1 MYISPVVLHPGM
13 GVARDIVA
21 LTKPKITLLNVAAAL
36 ACYVAS
42 GGSPTGI
49 PLLGALGY
57 GAAGG
62 SSVLNNVVD
71 SDVDGRMRRT
81 ARRPIPSGR
90 VSRRTALILG
100 TALTSVSV
108 LLASIAF
115 NPLTAVAMLLGALS
129 YVLLYT
135 LYLKRRTDLNI
146 VIGGIAGSFPPLAGA
161 AAASGTF
168 TPVSI
173 AVAALIFLWTPG
185 HFWSLAIKASEDYRA
200 AGLPMMPVTRGIRTT
215 ALAIAVSN
223 ALLIAC
229 WLLLTTVLENPV
241 PFLLLTSVPTVLL
254 SVETLRLLR
263 RPDASNAWR
272 SFKLSSPWL
281 LLVLIGTVLSSTVR

>member
-1 MYISPVVLHPGM
+1 M
-13 GVARDIVA
+13 GVVRDMVT

-42 GGSPTGI
+42 GGSPTGM

-71 SDVDGRMRRT
+71 SDIDMRMRRT

-90 VSRRTALILG
+90 VRKRTALVLG

-108 LLASIAF
+108 VLASIVF
-115 NPLTAVAMLLGALS
+115 NPLTALAMSLGALS

-168 TPVSI
+168 TPVSL

-185 HFWSLAIKASEDYRA
+185 HFWSLAIRASEDYRS
-200 AGLPMMPVTRGIRTT
+200 AGLPMMPVTRGVKAT

-223 ALLIAC
+223 ALLIVC
-229 WLLLTTVLENPV
+229 WLCLASVLENPL
-241 PFLLLTSVPTVLL
+241 PFLLLTSVPTALL
-254 SVETLRLLR
+254 SLETVRLIR

-281 LLVLIGTVLSSTVR
+281 LLVLIGIVLSTVM

>member
-1 MYISPVVLHPGM
+1 M
-13 GVARDIVA
+13 GVVRDLVS

-42 GGSPTGI
+42 GGIPSGI
-49 PLLGALGY
+49 PLLGVLGY

-62 SSVLNNVVD
+62 SSALNKAID
-71 SDVDGRMRRT
+71 ADIDGRMRRT
-81 ARRPIPSGR
+81 ARRPIPSR
-90 VSRRTALILG
+90 RLSRRKALAFG
-100 TALTSVSV
+100 TALTSLSV
-108 LLASIAF
+108 LLAFIAF
-115 NPLTAVAMLLGALS
+115 NPLTALAMLLGALS

-168 TPVSI
+168 TPVSL

-185 HFWSLAIKASEDYRA
+185 HFWSLAIRASEDYRA
-200 AGLPMMPVTRGIRTT
+200 AGLPMLPVTRGVKLT
-215 ALAIAVSN
+215 ALAIAASN
-223 ALLIAC
+223 ALLIGC
-229 WLLLTTVLENPV
+229 WVALTLTLRNPV
-241 PFLLLTSVPTVLL
+241 PFLLLTALPTALL
-254 SVETLRLLR
+254 SLETVRLLR

-281 LLVLIGTVLSSTVR
+281 LVVLIGVVLSSVIA

>member
-1 MYISPVVLHPGM
+1 M
-13 GVARDIVA
+13 GVARDMVA

-71 SDVDGRMRRT
+71 SDVDGMMRRT

-100 TALTSVSV
+100 AALTSVSV
-108 LLASIAF
+108 LLASIVF
-115 NPLTAVAMLLGALS
+115 NPLTAAAMLLGALS

-185 HFWSLAIKASEDYRA
+185 HFWSLAIRASEDYRS
-200 AGLPMMPVTRGIRTT
+200 AGLPMMPVTRGVRAT
-215 ALAIAVSN
+215 ALAIAASN
-223 ALLIAC
+223 ALLIVC
-229 WLLLTTVLENPV
+229 WLGLTAVLENPV
-241 PFLLLTSVPTVLL
+241 PFLLLTSVPTALL
-254 SVETLRLLR
+254 SLETVRLLR

>member
-1 MYISPVVLHPGM
+1 M
-13 GVARDIVA
+13 GVVRDLVS
-21 LTKPKITLLNVAAAL
+21 LTKPKITQLNVAAAL

-42 GGSPTGI
+42 GGIPSGI
-49 PLLGALGY
+49 PLLGGLGY

-62 SSVLNNVVD
+62 SSALND
-71 SDVDGRMRRT
+71 AIDADIDGRMRRT

-90 VSRRTALILG
+90 FPRRKALVLG
-100 TALTSVSV
+100 TALTSISV
-108 LLASIAF
+108 LLASIAI
-115 NPLTAVAMLLGALS
+115 NPLTALAMVLGALS

-168 TPVSI
+168 TPVSL

-185 HFWSLAIKASEDYRA
+185 HFWSLAIRASEDYRA
-200 AGLPMMPVTRGIRTT
+200 ADLPMLPVTKGVRLT
-215 ALAIAVSN
+215 AIAIAVSN
-223 ALLIAC
+223 ALLIGC
-229 WLLLTTVLENPV
+229 WVALTLTLRNPL
-241 PFLLLTSVPTVLL
+241 PFLLLTALPTALL
-254 SVETLRLLR
+254 SLETVRLLR
-263 RPDASNAWR
+263 GPDASNAWR

-281 LLVLIGTVLSSTVR
+281 LLVLIGVVLSSVIA